1 MKEEEIVDRLRK
13 MTGSWA
19 ATFRLLDKYED
30 TTDAPLKCEL
40 PQPSLDLTVQNSMK
54 KADLLEEKV
63 VKFSSKKIRIKKG
76 SVPFQVKEILEA
88 FPDSSLPEIGK
99 LGDWSFH
106 DQKHMTSGLSRTL
119 NTMMKQKTIVRKKV
133 NGLYSYRLVEKK

>member
-19 ATFRLLDKYED
+19 ATFRLLDKYQE
-30 TTDAPLKCEL
+30 TGEMMTCEPPEPKL
-40 PQPSLDLTVQNSMK
+40 ELTVQPPSK
-54 KADLLEEKV
+54 KANILEEKV
-63 VKFSSKKIRIKKG
+63 VKFSSKKHRIKRG
-76 SVPFQVKEILEA
+76 AVPVQIREILEA

-99 LGDWSFH
+99 LGDWAFH

-119 NTMMKQKTIVRKKV
+119 NLMMKQKVLVRKKV
-133 NGLYSYRLVEKK
+133 NGLYSYRLAGTKQ